1 MARKSKNTDLMIV
14 EGGNLPA
21 KVNPIAEFKSFTRFV
36 KLCDAMVDQLK
47 RIEMLTCEIC
57 PGRGSFVP
65 SRDDFQL
72 SDEAKKTM
80 AEARAMWRHFN
91 PEDAYNENGE
101 LRASRISGRLA
112 RTVGSVR
119 VTAGEAQTFNETL
132 TVHVADIEG
141 LEWPALDSA
150 CRELEAEAKFLSVA
164 EVLEA
169 IKEHMKVWK
178 RRYSAV
184 WHIDS
189 RIEIALAELEE
200 LEHDEKVKAVERA
213 VRAAGVA
220 YETANNAVEKA
231 LHQLC
236 SMQEEAAHR
245 ARQIEIGFDRLD
257 GLKREA
263 AEKWQAYDAS
273 IKAKHQLFVE
283 LDAANAD
290 EEDDA

>member
-1 MARKSKNTDLMIV
+1 MARKSNSTDLTVV

-65 SRDDFQL
+65 SREEFRL
-72 SDEAKKTM
+72 SDEAERTM
-80 AEARAMWRHFN
+80 ADAQAMWRHFN
-91 PEDAYNENGE
+91 PKDAYNENGE
-101 LRASRISGRLA
+101 LKASRISGRLA

-132 TVHVADIEG
+132 TVHVAGIEG

-169 IKEHMKVWK
+169 IKSHMNLWK

-189 RIEIALAELEE
+189 RIGIALAELEE

-213 VRAAGVA
+213 MRAAGVA

-231 LHQLC
+231 LHQVC
-236 SMQEEAAHR
+236 QMQEEAAR
-245 ARQIEIGFDRLD
+245 KAFQIQIGLDRIVDLRQ
-257 GLKREA
+257 EA

-273 IKAKHQLFVE
+273 IKAKHQLFME
-283 LDAANAD
+283 LDAANAN